1 MQIKKLFNFV
11 NLSILLP
18 VSTTLFINSFLIY
31 NFTSNKYLLKKHI
44 FTYYNNNIHKKSRK
58 LNVCDTKKIG
68 HKYSLKYA

>member
-58 LNVCDTKKIG
+58 FNVCDKKNRP
-68 HKYSLKYA
+68 